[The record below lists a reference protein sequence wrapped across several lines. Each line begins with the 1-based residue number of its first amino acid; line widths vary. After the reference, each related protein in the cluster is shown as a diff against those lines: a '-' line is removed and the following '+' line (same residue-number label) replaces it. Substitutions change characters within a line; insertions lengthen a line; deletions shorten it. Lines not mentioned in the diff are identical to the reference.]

1 MVNKSLLLGIA
12 IGAGFAVAG
21 GVTAY
26 QLFGGVEGPGHATA
40 IVDGQVDENEID
52 HDAHAAHGA
61 TAPEEHGAY
70 QAHAAQGSSATAAP
84 APAPAADPV
93 AREDAPAPAPAAVR
107 EECYEETVAA
117 EPRDKH
123 RIAGTTIGAIVG
135 GAVAKDVGDRDL
147 TTAVGAAVGAFA
159 GNKIQQ
165 RIQERRAQTATEVR
179 CVPVQ

>member
-12 IGAGFAVAG
+12 LGAGFAAAG

-26 QLFGGVEGPGHATA
+26 QFFGGVQDELQGTTAT
-40 IVDGQVDENEID
+40 IDENEIG
-52 HDAHAAHGA
+52 HDAHAAHGSA
-61 TAPEEHGAY
+61 AAPE
-70 QAHAAQGSSATAAP
+70 AQSLHDSHGSSATAAP
-84 APAPAADPV
+84 ARVSAAEPATAQGAPAA
-93 AREDAPAPAPAAVR
+93 APLTVR
-107 EECYEETVAA
+107 EECYEESVAG

-123 RIAGTTIGAIVG
+123 RIAGTAIGAIVG

-165 RIQERRAQTATEVR
+165 RIQERRAQNTTEVR

>member
-12 IGAGFAVAG
+12 LGAGFAAAG

-26 QLFGGVEGPGHATA
+26 QFFGGVQDELQATTA
-40 IVDGQVDENEID
+40 TIDESEIG
-52 HDAHAAHGA
+52 HDAHAAHGSA
-61 TAPEEHGAY
+61 APE
-70 QAHAAQGSSATAAP
+70 AQSLHDSHGSSATAAP
-84 APAPAADPV
+84 ARAPAAEP
-93 AREDAPAPAPAAVR
+93 AAAQSALAAAPLAVR
-107 EECYEETVAA
+107 EECYEESVAG

-123 RIAGTTIGAIVG
+123 RIAGTAIGAIVG

-165 RIQERRAQTATEVR
+165 RIQERRAQGTTEVR